1 MQKLDQLNN
10 EQILPKPFI
19 NGNDLIDLG
28 IKPGPSYKSILSE
41 IFDDQLEGNIKSRD
55 EALIKLKEVIDN
67 D

>member
-1 MQKLDQLNN
+1 M
-10 EQILPKPFI
+10 PKPFI

-28 IKPGPSYKSILSE
+28 IKPGPNYKSILSE